1 MESEAKNIDKYIGF
15 TLSKRFDFLYENY
28 SVLKPLIKN
37 YREDIIMDVIDMK
50 TCKRR
55 ESIGELGVRIQV
67 SIRRGGPTEKQAISH
82 MTVENAIEEGF
93 LDEAFFED
101 IDNPDEIIRRVTNY
115 HIVRADFEV
124 FASKLETLNLEDQ
137 RVIKPYLLKQK
148 SIDDFA
154 NDMGVQYKSAA
165 TRIYRIK
172 KKLID
177 KVEPRMQKGA

>member
-1 MESEAKNIDKYIGF
+1 MESEAKNIDRYIGF
-15 TLSKRFDFLYENY
+15 PISKRFDFLYDNY
-28 SVLKPLIKN
+28 SVLKPLIRN
-37 YREDIIMDVIDMK
+37 YREDIITDVLDMK

-55 ESIGELGVRIQV
+55 ESLGELGVRIQV

-82 MTVENAIEEGF
+82 MTIEQSIEDGF
-93 LDEAFFED
+93 LDDSFFED

-115 HIVRADFEV
+115 HLVRADLEV
-124 FASKLETLNLEDQ
+124 FSSRLETLDLEDQ
-137 RVIKPYLLKQK
+137 RVIKPYLLRQK

-172 KKLID
+172 KKLLDI
-177 KVEPRMQKGA
+177 VEPRMQKGA